1 MQKTGKTLS
10 FLDKLLIVF
19 LIICLSMGNFMIVGQ
34 SLVSYAKD
42 ALLDSQQASTINKS
56 VKFDTYFNLGNGNT
70 HYLVSDVNTTN
81 EDMVLNLSVGTGYLK
96 DAVIELQNPNYIL
109 NNVLDNEQKVQSATA
124 NEIKLKQI
132 NENEN
137 IEIGLSIIAKLSQN
151 MPVEDVSKDSKVVLK
166 AIYVDEKG
174 NEIEIEKTITINI
187 SWTGN
192 FETVLTGELVKNI
205 SFIQNQ
211 EEKELVQV
219 AILSNLKEVQNK
231 LPVKNNN
238 IQIQIPELDGAKP
251 EEIIVNVQSTASTNG
266 QEENVVIPEENI
278 VKDLVNGIITIKI
291 ENNPVDGNVWAGNG
305 QDKILVTYIY
315 NKKDMQGINK
325 IAESKVTAQ
334 TNMYSE
340 NVLDSAVTLS
350 MDLSQAKGTVVS
362 LDLRATDTEI
372 SKGNMYA
379 NTLLENKQFLTE
391 FGIKTVASI
400 SYKELAT
407 EIRIADV
414 DTYFTDAN
422 GNLYPTASAY
432 YKNITFNKANIE
444 EILGTSGEVRILD
457 LSGNVLATVNN
468 SLTADNDGNYVVEFT
483 SNYNKVILDTTVPVA
498 EGDLVI
504 TATKAIG
511 ADVEYTKAQIN
522 LFNGIKVISQIQQKE
537 NEAFLALENRETN
550 IMLTETYTNAIFL

>member
-1 MQKTGKTLS
+1 
-10 FLDKLLIVF
+10 
-19 LIICLSMGNFMIVGQ
+19 
-34 SLVSYAKD
+34 
-42 ALLDSQQASTINKS
+42 
-56 VKFDTYFNLGNGNT
+56 
-70 HYLVSDVNTTN
+70 
-81 EDMVLNLSVGTGYLK
+81 
-96 DAVIELQNPNYIL
+96 
-109 NNVLDNEQKVQSATA
+109 
-124 NEIKLKQI
+124 
-132 NENEN
+132 
-137 IEIGLSIIAKLSQN
+137 
-151 MPVEDVSKDSKVVLK
+151 
-166 AIYVDEKG
+166 
-174 NEIEIEKTITINI
+174 
-187 SWTGN
+187 
-192 FETVLTGELVKNI
+192 
-205 SFIQNQ
+205 
-211 EEKELVQV
+211 
-219 AILSNLKEVQNK
+219 
-231 LPVKNNN
+231 
-238 IQIQIPELDGAKP
+238 
-251 EEIIVNVQSTASTNG
+251 
-266 QEENVVIPEENI
+266 
-278 VKDLVNGIITIKI
+278 
-291 ENNPVDGNVWAGNG
+291 
-305 QDKILVTYIY
+305 
-315 NKKDMQGINK
+315 
-325 IAESKVTAQ
+325 
-334 TNMYSE
+334 
-340 NVLDSAVTLS
+340 

-550 IMLTETYTNAIFL
+550 IMLTETYTNANISLNSNTLSTIVNNEDVELKIELDNSRESTDFYKNGVFKIVFPEYIEE